1 MPLYFQ
7 WLILAVVPAVS
18 ILLVL
23 FVWWQHRLQLQQQQL
38 LSTQIEQ
45 MQQQLQS
52 GLAEI
57 AELRAGVVGVGRR
70 TVKLEQFQQTLQ
82 QQQQAIAAELEQIS
96 EHQQQIQLF
105 DPESKLYSRAV
116 KMVQLGAGLDE
127 IIREC
132 ELPRAE
138 AELLISLH
146 RQQVGSE

>member
-1 MPLYFQ
+1 MSLSFQ
-7 WLILAVVPAVS
+7 WLILAIVPAVS
-18 ILLVL
+18 ILLVI
-23 FVWWQHRLQLQQQQL
+23 FVSWQHRLHTAQQRALAEQLAALQEQLQAAV
-38 LSTQIEQ
+38 TEV
-45 MQQQLQS
+45 
-52 GLAEI
+52 
-57 AELRAGVVGVGRR
+57 AELRAGVMGVGRR

-82 QQQQAIAAELEQIS
+82 QQQQAIASEIEQLN

-105 DPESKLYSRAV
+105 DPESKLYNRAM

-146 RQQVGSE
+146 QQELNQ

>member
-1 MPLYFQ
+1 VPVYLQ
-7 WLILAVVPAVS
+7 WLILGMVPAVS
-18 ILLVL
+18 ILLVF

-38 LSTQIEQ
+38 LSVQIEQ

-57 AELRAGVVGVGRR
+57 AELRSGVVGVGRR

-105 DPESKLYSRAV
+105 DPESKLYSRAM

-146 RQQVGSE
+146 RQQQG

>member
-1 MPLYFQ
+1 MPLSLQ
-7 WLILAVVPAVS
+7 WLILGIVPAVS

-23 FVWWQHRLQLQQQQL
+23 FVWWQHRIQLQQQQSL
-38 LSTQIEQ
+38 AAQIEQ
-45 MQQQLQS
+45 LQLQLQS
-52 GLAEI
+52 GLTEI
-57 AELRAGVVGVGRR
+57 AELRSGVMGVGRR

-82 QQQQAIAAELEQIS
+82 QQQQAIAAEIEQIS

-105 DPESKLYSRAV
+105 DPESKLYSRAM

-127 IIREC
+127 IISEC

-146 RQQVGSE
+146 RQQQG

>member
-1 MPLYFQ
+1 MPVYLQ
-7 WLILAVVPAVS
+7 WLILGMVPAVS
-18 ILLVL
+18 ILLVF
-23 FVWWQHRLQLQQQQL
+23 FVWWQHRLQLQQQRQL
-38 LSTQIEQ
+38 SVQIEQ
-45 MQQQLQS
+45 MQQQLQT

-57 AELRAGVVGVGRR
+57 AELRSGVVGVGRR

-82 QQQQAIAAELEQIS
+82 QQQQ
-96 EHQQQIQLF
+96 IQLF
-105 DPESKLYSRAV
+105 DPESKLYSRAM

-146 RQQVGSE
+146 RQQQG

>member
-1 MPLYFQ
+1 MSLSFQ
-7 WLILAVVPAVS
+7 WLILAIVPAVS
-18 ILLVL
+18 ILLVI
-23 FVWWQHRLQLQQQQL
+23 FVSWQHRLHAAQQRALAEQLAALQEQLQAAV
-38 LSTQIEQ
+38 TEV
-45 MQQQLQS
+45 
-52 GLAEI
+52 
-57 AELRAGVVGVGRR
+57 AELRAGVMGVGRR

-82 QQQQAIAAELEQIS
+82 QQQQAIASEIEQLN

-105 DPESKLYSRAV
+105 DPESKLYNRAM

-146 RQQVGSE
+146 QQELNQ